1 MKERQ
6 YGEWLRAGGVVRSG
20 NEKRKGLDG
29 GSSDGVDGDQT
40 NFKTRGMM
48 ANFSSSV
55 FSKDDVD
62 GGRNSSNGLVVKK
75 AVNFET
81 LTRDLNSN
89 LSVGDSLN
97 GWDKAEGTACG
108 L

>member
-1 MKERQ
+1 MKK
-6 YGEWLRAGGVVRSG
+6 G
-20 NEKRKGLDG
+20 KGLDG
-29 GSSDGVDGDQT
+29 GSSDSVKGDRSSFRPEGT
-40 NFKTRGMM
+40 V
-48 ANFSSSV
+48 ANSGPSV
-55 FSKDDVD
+55 FSKDDVVD
-62 GGRNSSNGLVVKK
+62 GRNSSNGLVVKK